1 MNPDHLLQQPILYS
15 VTVLAVALFFSC
27 QSNFKEIQKLNAT
40 DTFPSGIAE
49 DFKLIYTES
58 GNIKAI
64 LTSPLNKDFSNQD
77 FPYQEF
83 PKGIKVDFYNETKD
97 KSTVTADY
105 GIMYGDTHLID
116 LRGNVVLQTHDG
128 KRLETPQLFWD
139 EKNEWVFTEKNYTFT
154 SPDLNM
160 SGTGIDFDKDFNQ
173 VNSHNNSGSAI
184 IKD

>member
-1 MNPDHLLQQPILYS
+1 MKPRLKNNFLNS
-15 VTVLAVALFFSC
+15 VTVFTVALFFSC
-27 QSNFKEIQKLNAT
+27 QSNFKEIQKINAENV
-40 DTFPSGIAE
+40 FPSGIAE
-49 DFKLIYTES
+49 NFNLTYTES
-58 GNIKAI
+58 GKVKAI
-64 LTSPLNKDFSNQD
+64 LTSPVNQDFSNQD

-83 PKGIKVDFYNETKD
+83 PNGITVDIYDENNN
-97 KSTVTADY
+97 KSTITADY
-105 GIMYGDTHLID
+105 GIIYSATNLID

-128 KRLETPQLFWD
+128 KKLESPQLFWD

-160 SGTGIDFDKDFNQ
+160 SGVGIDFDKEFNQ